1 MRQNFK
7 DKKYYNSLIEEINN
21 EVKIILNEE
30 QSFIDNGVDYNKEF
44 INMEIFSNQ
53 FLIFNLKYTSGDKL
67 EEFIKN
73 FNSILKSY
81 IKSIDIT
88 HDLSDGGDLI
98 YSELLRIVSISIIL
112 EFNGFSTPIND
123 LSQVLNKLNFNDKL
137 ISLILKNYNI
147 IISKNLYWSND
158 TAVKLLVNILE
169 ETSDIAIEN
178 LKYYLEKVFYSK
190 ENLED
195 AYDSHKSN
203 KGYTFSGYWSWEAGA
218 IVKIMGLD
226 DSSFKD
232 NLYYPYDIVHFKD

>member
-147 IISKNLYWSND
+147 KISKNLYWSND